1 MRNIIILS
9 IALLAL
15 VSVSLLLSS
24 AALAEVDDEPP
35 RLVADI
41 TPSEAAVGQDLT
53 FEAEVT
59 DNVGVDGVWVEY
71 WYDEGD
77 RINTSMAET
86 VTDRWAH
93 TIAVGLGAGELHYV
107 FHYNDSSGNWNS
119 SEMTTL
125 TLEDLTPPTF
135 GEDATSPEGTT
146 GDPITFLVNVTDD
159 VAVQNVSVVYWS
171 FGFFFYDDEPMEAD
185 GDAYS
190 LDITIPD
197 DVTGTVNYW
206 FHAYD
211 TSGNN
216 ATSEIFGIIID
227 DNDPPTGTVDQPL
240 PGVME
245 TGQSYQ
251 VTVSVDD
258 NWAVWSVTIVM
269 SLDTGEGEPKNR
281 TQNLQNLG
289 ATFSGTVIVSTDE
302 VGTITHHIVV
312 EDMYQNIF
320 VTTEEVSDLVD
331 SIPPKIEVL
340 VPITTTVG
348 HDLSIEVEA
357 TDNIAIVGIQ
367 WKGLPFK
374 PDGFFANGSFDEPGE
389 HKVTVT
395 VVDAAGNEDVEEF
408 IVFVEDDVS
417 ATTVMI
423 QIAVIIVLAVVGLMI
438 VKWIMNKRSQEQE
451 GDPELEDAPD
461 EMT

>member
-1 MRNIIILS
+1 
-9 IALLAL
+9 
-15 VSVSLLLSS
+15 
-24 AALAEVDDEPP
+24 
-35 RLVADI
+35 
-41 TPSEAAVGQDLT
+41 
-53 FEAEVT
+53 
-59 DNVGVDGVWVEY
+59 
-71 WYDEGD
+71 
-77 RINTSMAET
+77 
-86 VTDRWAH
+86 
-93 TIAVGLGAGELHYV
+93 
-107 FHYNDSSGNWNS
+107 
-119 SEMTTL
+119 
-125 TLEDLTPPTF
+125 
-135 GEDATSPEGTT
+135 
-146 GDPITFLVNVTDD
+146 
-159 VAVQNVSVVYWS
+159 
-171 FGFFFYDDEPMEAD
+171 
-185 GDAYS
+185 
-190 LDITIPD
+190 
-197 DVTGTVNYW
+197 
-206 FHAYD
+206 
-211 TSGNN
+211 
-216 ATSEIFGIIID
+216 
-227 DNDPPTGTVDQPL
+227 
-240 PGVME
+240 
-245 TGQSYQ
+245 
-251 VTVSVDD
+251 
-258 NWAVWSVTIVM
+258 M